1 MCSFEKSRRGVSVL
15 AVAVA
20 EFLTLKI
27 GQLHDAG
34 HTFQQSDPYGII
46 SNSVDAARMGST
58 PAETG
63 NTILA
68 ANRGHDTIRIWGFSV
83 LRNIC

>member
-63 NTILA
+63 KTLLA
-68 ANRGHDTIRIWGFSV
+68 AIRGHDTIRIWGFSV